1 LIDRITTSAPSNRRP
16 VCVDASRPLP
26 DIKPCR
32 ELNDFIDDRE
42 KGARM
47 SEPRPPKKTP
57 PSNGLTIFVVL
68 GLPIVLTFLAML
80 WLLSLMMWGR

>member
-1 LIDRITTSAPSNRRP
+1 
-16 VCVDASRPLP
+16 
-26 DIKPCR
+26 
-32 ELNDFIDDRE
+32 
-42 KGARM
+42 M